1 MQKRKAKSEFIKLSG
16 SQIYRERRREGAS
29 IVSMLQPVE
38 SIIDL
43 GAGLKN
49 EFLVGGLLGLG
60 TVMGI
65 GMVAVLIWTGWL
77 Q

>member
-16 SQIYRERRREGAS
+16 SQIYRERRREGDS
-29 IVSMLQPVE
+29 IVSMLQPIE

-49 EFLVGGLLGLG
+49 EFLVEGLLGLG

-65 GMVAVLIWTGWL
+65 GIVAVLIWTGWL